1 MYNNVRIYNV
11 GFKSIMKK
19 LDTLTYS
26 LAENCLSK
34 NNLFEAKL
42 ILNWD
47 QIFSKYSHVVK
58 PIKVQFMKKNNKNGT
73 LVLEVKRG
81 FELEIQMEQ
90 VKILNLANNFF
101 GFKAIDKIKIIKN
114 GYN

>member
-1 MYNNVRIYNV
+1 
-11 GFKSIMKK
+11 MKK

-47 QIFSKYSHVVK
+47 KIFHKYSHVVK
-58 PIKVQFMKKNNKNGT
+58 PIKVQF
-73 LVLEVKRG
+73 L
-81 FELEIQMEQ
+81 
-90 VKILNLANNFF
+90 
-101 GFKAIDKIKIIKN
+101 
-114 GYN
+114 

>member
-1 MYNNVRIYNV
+1 
-11 GFKSIMKK
+11 MKK

-47 QIFSKYSHVVK
+47 KIFSKYSHVVK
-58 PIKVQFMKKNNKNGT
+58 PINCLLYT
-73 LVLEVKRG
+73 SPSPR
-81 FELEIQMEQ
+81 
-90 VKILNLANNFF
+90 
-101 GFKAIDKIKIIKN
+101 D
-114 GYN
+114 